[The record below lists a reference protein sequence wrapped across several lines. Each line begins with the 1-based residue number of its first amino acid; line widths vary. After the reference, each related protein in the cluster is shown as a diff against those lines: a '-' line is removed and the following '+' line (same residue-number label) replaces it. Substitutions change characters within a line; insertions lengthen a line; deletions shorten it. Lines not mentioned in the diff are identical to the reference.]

1 MNRNLSEIMFLT
13 PKQVQKQYGYHPKT
27 LANWADEGKLVC
39 AKSPGGH
46 RRYLASS
53 LEVMR
58 SQEGE
63 TVLYA
68 RISTPAQ
75 KPELEKQV
83 TYLGQN
89 YPGCQCIR
97 ETGSGLNFKRKK
109 FLTLMERVSKREVK
123 RIVIAHK
130 DRLCRFGFDFVEWFC
145 NLNGCEVV
153 VLNNVYQSPRQEM
166 MADFLAI
173 MHCFSSKLYFLRKY
187 EKEIRNNSENTE
199 SNGVE

>member
-1 MNRNLSEIMFLT
+1 MFLT

-27 LANWADEGKLVC
+27 LANWADEGKIVC
-39 AKSPGGH
+39 TKSPGGH
-46 RRYLASS
+46 RRYLTSS
-53 LEVMR
+53 LEAMR

-63 TVLYA
+63 TILYA

-75 KPELEKQV
+75 KPELENQV

-97 ETGSGLNFKRKK
+97 EIGSGLNFKRKR
-109 FLTLMERVSKREVK
+109 FLALMERVSKREVK
-123 RIVIAHK
+123 RIVVAHK

-145 NLNGCEVV
+145 NLNGCEIV

-187 EKEIRNNSENTE
+187 EKEIRNNSENT
-199 SNGVE
+199 